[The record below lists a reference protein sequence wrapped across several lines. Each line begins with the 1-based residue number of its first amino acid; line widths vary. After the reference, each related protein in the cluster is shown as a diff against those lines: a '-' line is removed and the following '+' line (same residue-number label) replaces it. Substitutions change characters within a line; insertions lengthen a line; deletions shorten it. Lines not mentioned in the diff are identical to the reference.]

1 MDCTYIIALY
11 APLLT
16 TQRFILVRLYL
27 DSLSDKLNVREIK
40 TALDKLPIGS
50 GQEALT
56 AAYGDALKRI
66 DGQKPNQIR
75 LANTILHWV
84 IHATRSLTVTEMQ
97 HALAIKPDDADID
110 KESVYDEEILTK
122 YCAGL
127 LIVDPVDRKIRLV
140 HKTTQEFF
148 ESIRETRFPDGHAMV
163 VERCLAYL
171 SLNVFAADICP
182 NRQDMYKR
190 LFSYPFAQYAAE
202 GLGYHARQNPKSQNQ
217 LMVLDSLKRRQYLPS
232 LAQILLVR
240 HIGVYVYSVQ
250 YMRSI
255 SELDVAAH
263 LGLEIACGVL
273 LESGCDI
280 NSRDALEITPLHRAA
295 SMGHAHVVRLL
306 LDKKAD
312 IAARN
317 YDLLSPLGSAATY
330 GHEPVVRMLL
340 EHDADG
346 KMTQPEKMRTL
357 YEAGNQAVC
366 RLLLE
371 KNFDGTLDNTASPI
385 HTVVASRDTTALK
398 HLLNGEVDINVKVRW
413 GIMREPADSNF
424 PNHDHRLGLY
434 TGVALS
440 Y

>member
-1 MDCTYIIALY
+1 
-11 APLLT
+11 
-16 TQRFILVRLYL
+16 
-27 DSLSDKLNVREIK
+27 
-40 TALDKLPIGS
+40 
-50 GQEALT
+50 
-56 AAYGDALKRI
+56 
-66 DGQKPNQIR
+66 
-75 LANTILHWV
+75 
-84 IHATRSLTVTEMQ
+84 
-97 HALAIKPDDADID
+97 
-110 KESVYDEEILTK
+110 
-122 YCAGL
+122 
-127 LIVDPVDRKIRLV
+127 
-140 HKTTQEFF
+140 
-148 ESIRETRFPDGHAMV
+148 MV
-163 VERCLAYL
+163 VERSLAYL

-182 NRQDMYKR
+182 NRQDMYES

-217 LMVLDSLKRRQYLPS
+217 LMVLDFLKRRQYLPN
-232 LAQILLVR
+232 LAQILLVK
-240 HIGVYVYSVQ
+240 HIGAYSVQ

-255 SELDVAAH
+255 PELDVAAH

-273 LESGCDI
+273 LESGFDI